1 MKNRASR
8 NGSRSKR
15 NQVDQVRGGVS
26 RDALIFDWNLH
37 DSRGPFT
44 TRPFELND
52 ESLRDG
58 VQSPSVV
65 DPNIDEKI
73 ELLELMAELGITRV
87 DIGLPGAGRRAQQ
100 DVLALARHIARKK
113 LPLKPNCAARTHEA
127 DIAPVADLQQAAG
140 IPISVYTFIGSSPIR
155 QYAEDWDIDRL
166 LETSAKA
173 ISFSVKQG
181 LENAFVTEDTV
192 RSHPATLD
200 RLFRNAIDHGT
211 SALVLCDTVG
221 HSTPEG
227 VERLITW
234 TRNLVLG
241 TGAKVRIEW
250 HGHNDRGL
258 ALINSLAAI
267 RAGADVVHGCAL
279 GIGERVGNA
288 SMDQL
293 LLNLKLLG
301 VWEKDLNKLV
311 QYVELA
317 SRATRV
323 PIPRNYP
330 LSGEDA
336 FRTATGVH
344 AAAIIKA
351 KNLGDMW
358 LVDRVYSGVPASEFG
373 KDQTIEIGHMSG
385 MSNVKFWLA
394 SRNLPV
400 EDDVCERILKH
411 AKQSNRTLEEE
422 EVMALVS
429 GKPARSAGRKRA
441 RA

>member
-1 MKNRASR
+1 GTPRAGAKAAR
-8 NGSRSKR
+8 R
-15 NQVDQVRGGVS
+15 NQIDQVRGGVS
-26 RDALIFDWNLH
+26 RDELIFDWNLL
-37 DSRGPFT
+37 DARAPFT
-44 TRPFELND
+44 ARPFELND

-65 DPNIDEKI
+65 DPRIEDKI
-73 ELLELMAELGITRV
+73 ELVELMAELGITRL
-87 DIGLPGAGRRAQQ
+87 DIGLPGAGRRAQE
-100 DVLALARHIARKK
+100 DVLALARHIARKN
-113 LPLKPNCAARTHEA
+113 LPLKPNCAARTVEA
-127 DIAPVADLQQAAG
+127 DIAPVAALQQAAG

-155 QYAEDWDIDRL
+155 QYAEDWGVDRL
-166 LETSAKA
+166 LKTSADA
-173 ISFSVKQG
+173 ISFAVKQG
-181 LENAFVTEDTV
+181 LENAYVTEDTI
-192 RSHPATLD
+192 RSHPRTLD

-221 HSTPEG
+221 HATPEG
-227 VERLITW
+227 VEKLIGW

-258 ALINSLAAI
+258 AVINSLAAI

-288 SMDQL
+288 SMDQI

-301 VWEKDLNKLV
+301 AWDRDLTKLV
-311 QYVELA
+311 RYVQVA
-317 SRATRV
+317 SRATEV

-385 MSNVKFWLA
+385 MSNVKFWLT
-394 SRNLPV
+394 SRDLPF
-400 EDDVCERILKH
+400 DDDTCNRILKH
-411 AKQSNRTLEEE
+411 AKQSNRTLTEA
-422 EVMALVS
+422 EVLALLP
-429 GKPARSAGRKRA
+429 GRAPKTARKRA
-441 RA
+441 